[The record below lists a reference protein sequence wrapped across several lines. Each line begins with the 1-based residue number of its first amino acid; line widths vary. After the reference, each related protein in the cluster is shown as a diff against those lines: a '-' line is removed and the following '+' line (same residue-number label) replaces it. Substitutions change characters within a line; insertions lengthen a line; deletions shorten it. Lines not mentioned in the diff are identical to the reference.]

1 MTTLTQKIEDLKKSQ
16 NSLIEKLRNDRSD
29 KKIMEQYKNL
39 DAQIKELKKEEN
51 LQTLKKKIDDFNEAN
66 DEVKKVIPLIMEYK
80 DTILKVGGG
89 HTKKFDNFLKSI
101 ESNFSIY
108 AVKRST
114 FSEEIEIILQHK
126 NKVNFKIYFENG
138 EYKIYDSKNIDFET
152 VIEARLSSLTVS
164 RNSSGS
170 ISRFILNRLRYMFSR
185 ALAMVSSENETS
197 LSTASSVGYSSSPR
211 TISGLL
217 QKNRQSWQQVF
228 SALCLLFCCF
238 LNHLVS
244 VLFSPL

>member
-1 MTTLTQKIEDLKKSQ
+1 MTTLTQKIEALKETQ

-51 LQTLKKKIDDFNEAN
+51 LQNLKKKIDDFNEAN

-108 AVKRST
+108 AVKRLS
-114 FSEEIEIILQHK
+114 FSDEIQINLRHK
-126 NKVNFKIYFENG
+126 NGNDFKIDFENG
-138 EYKIYDSKNIDFET
+138 KYNFYESKNIDFET
-152 VIEARLSSLTVS
+152 VIEARRKHNELLKEMEDLKAKISDNFQKASGGYILTDGD
-164 RNSSGS
+164 NK
-170 ISRFILNRLRYMFSR
+170 
-185 ALAMVSSENETS
+185 T
-197 LSTASSVGYSSSPR
+197 
-211 TISGLL
+211 
-217 QKNRQSWQQVF
+217 Q
-228 SALCLLFCCF
+228 F
-238 LNHLVS
+238 LNL
-244 VLFSPL
+244 